1 MYSSPSGLA
10 PAISPASPSPK
21 LHSHSFSWGPSL
33 SLESIA
39 NWHFLTLE
47 RNKYNSPDW
56 YILCCPLGS
65 AFKLSSWPLNRCQQ
79 VSPSDSRSGLV
90 DLPMKPPCIKLIFI
104 FCEWSMT
111 HFLLMKRKF
120 FRIFLHRSDHWCQLK
135 SGTPPIWN
143 LSPAVQLC
151 CADICLRVPTSKDQP
166 QMWRHFSPRRACRKC
181 FPCNC
186 QWSSTC
192 LQRIILHPVTS
203 RVELHMLKLIK
214 CNVNLVA
221 TPVY

>member
-1 MYSSPSGLA
+1 MFPKKATLGQILHMYSSPSGLA

-47 RNKYNSPDW
+47 RNKYNSPDL
-56 YILCCPLGS
+56 YILCYPLGS

-104 FCEWSMT
+104 FCMHDT
-111 HFLLMKRKF
+111 FL
-120 FRIFLHRSDHWCQLK
+120 ID
-135 SGTPPIWN
+135 GTQILQSFSPQIRPLTSAEIRHSAHIWN

-166 QMWRHFSPRRACRKC
+166 QM
-181 FPCNC
+181 
-186 QWSSTC
+186 
-192 LQRIILHPVTS
+192 
-203 RVELHMLKLIK
+203 
-214 CNVNLVA
+214 
-221 TPVY
+221 

>member
-47 RNKYNSPDW
+47 RNKYNSPDL

-79 VSPSDSRSGLV
+79 VSPSDSRSGRSAHEATLHKTH
-90 DLPMKPPCIKLIFI
+90 LHILWMKHDTFLIDETQI
-104 FCEWSMT
+104 
-111 HFLLMKRKF
+111 L
-120 FRIFLHRSDHWCQLK
+120 Q
-135 SGTPPIWN
+135 N
-143 LSPAVQLC
+143 
-151 CADICLRVPTSKDQP
+151 
-166 QMWRHFSPRRACRKC
+166 FSPQIRPLMSAEIRHSAHMEPKSCCPVVLCRHLFTC
-181 FPCNC
+181 PN
-186 QWSSTC
+186 QQRSTAN
-192 LQRIILHPVTS
+192 VTS
-203 RVELHMLKLIK
+203 L
-214 CNVNLVA
+214 
-221 TPVY
+221 